1 MGDDPVR
8 IPITG
13 ELDLHTFRPSEVEPL
28 LDDYF
33 EACLQKGIYTV
44 RIIHGKGT
52 GKLKKKVHAVLSR
65 HRLVESFSQATENA
79 GGWGA
84 TRARLKL
91 PRQSGS

>member
-1 MGDDPVR
+1 MEDEPVS

-13 ELDLHTFRPSEVEPL
+13 ELDLHTFKPSEVEAL
-28 LDDYF
+28 LEDYF
-33 EACLQKGIYTV
+33 EACLKKGIHSV

-65 HRLVESFSQATENA
+65 NRMVQSFSQAPESA

-84 TRARLKL
+84 TRAWLE
-91 PRQSGS
+91 PSRQSGS

>member
-1 MGDDPVR
+1 MEDEPVR

-13 ELDLHTFRPSEVEPL
+13 ELDLHTFRPSEVGPL

-33 EACLQKGIYTV
+33 EACLEKGIYTV

-65 HRLVESFSQATENA
+65 HRLVKNFSQAPEHA

-84 TRARLKL
+84 TVAWLKSC
-91 PRQSGS
+91 RKSSF

>member
-1 MGDDPVR
+1 MGEDPVR

-28 LDDYF
+28 LEDYF
-33 EACLQKGIYTV
+33 EACLEKGIYTV

-52 GKLKKKVHAVLSR
+52 GKLKKKVQAVLSR
-65 HRLVESFSQATENA
+65 HRLVESFSQAAENA

-84 TRARLKL
+84 TQARLKS